1 MGENVKNDQTLEVL
15 INQACIEGKE
25 AAGKELFTCDYKSGS
40 GFYDLFCDAFVDQ
53 SSRLSSL
60 PVDTPMYLMGRV
72 AFAKGFSVEAKPESE
87 TYAGRWFSG
96 WLAEKDRSQLKT

>member
-1 MGENVKNDQTLEVL
+1 MGENVKNDQTMEVL
-15 INQACIEGKE
+15 MNQAYIEGKE
-25 AAGKELFTCDYKSGS
+25 AAGKEVFTCAYKSVS
-40 GFYDLFCDAFVDQ
+40 LLYDLFCDAFVDQ